1 MGIKVNLDDCIGCGV
16 CSELCP
22 QNFKL
27 DEDEGKCMVI
37 DQEVNSSAKEWLTVA
52 RYRDN
57 DRLVAYHYIRP

>member
-37 DQEVNSSAKEWLTVA
+37 SQDPSQTVKEAAESCPVSA
-52 RYRDN
+52 
-57 DRLVAYHYIRP
+57 IMIG

>member
-37 DQEVNSSAKEWLTVA
+37 SQEVDSSTKEAAGSCPVSA
-52 RYRDN
+52 IAID
-57 DRLVAYHYIRP
+57 